1 MRLIFLGAPGAG
13 KGTQADIIA
22 KQWQIPHISTGE
34 ILRQA
39 ISGKTS
45 LGTQAHVYVEAGE
58 LVPDILIMAII
69 GERFEQP
76 DLKRGWILDGFPRN
90 LSQAEALE
98 QLLQSLKQPS
108 PQVINFQVSIEVLVE
123 RMLARGRLD
132 DNENTICRRLQVYQ
146 QETEPVIDFYQQRGR
161 LITIDGNLSV
171 AEVTSFLARS
181 LEPLKTA

>member
-45 LGTQAHVYVEAGE
+45 LGIQAQAYVEAGE
-58 LVPDILIMAII
+58 LVPNILIMAIVS
-69 GERFEQP
+69 ERFEKP
-76 DLKRGWILDGFPRN
+76 DLKQGWILDGFPRN
-90 LSQAEALE
+90 LFQAEALE
-98 QLLQSLKQPS
+98 LLLESLKQPLH
-108 PQVINFQVSIEVLVE
+108 QVIYFQVSTEILVA

-132 DNENTICRRLQVYQ
+132 DNEHTIRRRLQVYR
-146 QETEPVIDFYQQRGR
+146 QEMAPVVNFYQQRR
-161 LITIDGNLSV
+161 CLTNIDGSLAV
-171 AEVTSFLARS
+171 AEVTSSLARS